1 MPGFHLRFVG
11 RNVLPKGL
19 SARDVEESFAL
30 SADDLQELKSGF
42 RGNARIGAAYHLVM
56 LRATGRSPD
65 GLNGIPKALLAYTTS
80 ALSMRATNIASLA
93 SLYKDAHTSG
103 QHKAWARNRA
113 GFQLVDDDV
122 LAALLDSLHQLSA
135 TAISVDDLVKQGEM
149 WLFEKR
155 RVLPHD
161 RLIRDLARQA
171 FAAHE
176 AAALNAILS
185 GVPAA
190 NRSAVMRDL
199 FSKRPG
205 PGSVTLLEWL
215 RTPPAKHGRPTL
227 KEIIEKIQCVKKWGT
242 EKWKLDAVPLA
253 RLRAYC

>member
-56 LRATGRSPD
+56 LRATGGSPD
-65 GLNGIPKALLAYTTS
+65 GLNGIPKALLVYTTS

-122 LAALLDSLHQLSA
+122 LAALLDSLHQLCA

-199 FSKRPG
+199 RHHFVDRLFPAFENLGKALGADHQRAGQVQLPVA
-205 PGSVTLLEWL
+205 PA
-215 RTPPAKHGRPTL
+215 RTGDETFA
-227 KEIIEKIQCVKKWGT
+227 VGT
-242 EKWKLDAVPLA
+242 GHP
-253 RLRAYC
+253 